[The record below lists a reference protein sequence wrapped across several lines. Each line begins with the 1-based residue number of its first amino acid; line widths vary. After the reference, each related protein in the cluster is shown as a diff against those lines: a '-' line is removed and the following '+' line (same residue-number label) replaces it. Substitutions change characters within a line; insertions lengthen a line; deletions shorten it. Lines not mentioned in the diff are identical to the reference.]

1 MYKKIVLGILT
12 TGVVLLGSNSTL
24 AAENENNLPI
34 NKLSKTSI
42 NSSIEKIDVKNF
54 YSIGVYEL
62 SIPVGFP
69 YYLPTKINA
78 SGNNS
83 YTYKVV
89 SQTPEVDW
97 EINFSNGEVLC
108 GVEGTITINVYDE
121 FNNLFRVYKITA
133 GGI

>member
-1 MYKKIVLGILT
+1 MLKI
-12 TGVVLLGSNSTL
+12 
-24 AAENENNLPI
+24 
-34 NKLSKTSI
+34 
-42 NSSIEKIDVKNF
+42 F